1 MLLTC
6 GTTAGLL
13 YDCIFVSNYDDFF
26 GKKNINDR
34 VKSQT
39 KEDIEKQNMKDI
51 EFIKSLNSNVSGNY
65 DF

>member
-1 MLLTC
+1 MRYLKNIATKISICVMLLTC

-34 VKSQT
+34 VK
-39 KEDIEKQNMKDI
+39 
-51 EFIKSLNSNVSGNY
+51 KS
-65 DF
+65 D